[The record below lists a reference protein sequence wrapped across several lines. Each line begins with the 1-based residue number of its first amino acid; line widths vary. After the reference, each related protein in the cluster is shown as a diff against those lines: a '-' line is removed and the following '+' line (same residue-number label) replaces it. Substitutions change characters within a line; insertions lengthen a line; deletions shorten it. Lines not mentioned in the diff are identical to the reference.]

1 MSPDHPFRSDLVG
14 LLDAAEG
21 GEPGSLDRLV
31 PLLYDELRAIA
42 HRQLEREKGPR
53 TLRTTALVHEAY
65 LRLAGDDGVAGR
77 GRAYFFAAAAKAMR
91 QVLVDRARRRKARKR
106 GGDAEVITLDPQD
119 AAVDAFAVELL
130 DLDRALHRLER
141 RSGRQARVVEY
152 RFFGGMSVPETAE
165 ALGVSTRTVE
175 SDWAMARAWL
185 FDALGSEPER
195 GSGEGAG

>member
-1 MSPDHPFRSDLVG
+1 MSPDHPFRSDLAR
-14 LLDAAEG
+14 LLEAAEG

-42 HRQLEREKGPR
+42 HRQLEREQGPR

-91 QVLVDRARRRKARKR
+91 RVLVDRARRRKATKR
-106 GGDAEVITLDPQD
+106 GGDAEVITLDSQD

-130 DLDRALHRLER
+130 DLDRALRRLER
-141 RSGRQARVVEY
+141 RSGRQAQVVEY
-152 RFFGGMSVPETAE
+152 RFFGGMSVLETAE

-185 FDALGSEPER
+185 FDALGSESGR
-195 GSGEGAG
+195 GPNEGAG